1 MKKTIKNLIIGT
13 ISIFIINTASAE
25 GNRNGLDKILDTIES
40 QQTLNKDQSD
50 KVNNAKEE
58 AKIAVG
64 KDESLGDVKVSPI
77 TTPIAAELKLIAQNG
92 TGFMTGKINA
102 GESPIMV
109 LFDPQCPYCKSLWNA
124 SRSGS
129 NQDIPVIWIPVSL
142 LNDKSYGQSAAILSS
157 EHPVDIMNKHIAMF
171 ENNHYGIE
179 PVDKKNIP
187 DELQTALDRNILL
200 YSKMG
205 FQDFPIILKITRKG
219 NLLIKKG
226 DTSIKGLKAINDI

>member
-1 MKKTIKNLIIGT
+1 MNKAFKNLIIGT
-13 ISIFIINTASAE
+13 ISIFMINTASAE
-25 GNRNGLDKILDTIES
+25 SNRNGLDKILDTIES
-40 QQTLNKDQSD
+40 QQMVNKNQVD
-50 KVNNAKEE
+50 KDNNAKEE

-77 TTPIAAELKLIAQNG
+77 TTQIAAELKLIAQNG
-92 TGFMTGKINA
+92 TGFMTGKINP

-129 NQDIPVIWIPVSL
+129 NQDIPVIWMPVSV

-157 EHPVDIMNKHIAMF
+157 DHPIDIMNQHIAMF

-179 PVDKKNIP
+179 PISKDNIP
-187 DELQTALDRNILL
+187 DELKIALDRNILL

-205 FQDFPIILKITRKG
+205 FQDFPIILKITKKG
-219 NLLIKKG
+219 NLLVKKG

>member
-1 MKKTIKNLIIGT
+1 MKKLINNLIIGAF
-13 ISIFIINTASAE
+13 SMFIVNSSFAE
-25 GNRNGLDKILDTIES
+25 PNRSGLDKILDTIES
-40 QQTLNKDQSD
+40 QQPSNNNQTD
-50 KVNNAKEE
+50 KINNAKEE

-77 TTPIAAELKLIAQNG
+77 TTPISAELKLIAQNG

-102 GESPIMV
+102 GQSPIMV

-129 NQDIPVIWIPVSL
+129 NQDIPVIWIPVSV

-157 EHPVDIMNKHIAMF
+157 EHPIDIMNKHIAMF
-171 ENNHYGIE
+171 EGNQSGIE
-179 PVDKKNIP
+179 PINKNQIP
-187 DELQTALDRNILL
+187 EELKIALDRNILL

-205 FQDFPIILKITRKG
+205 FQDFPIILKITKKG
-219 NLLIKKG
+219 NLLVKKG